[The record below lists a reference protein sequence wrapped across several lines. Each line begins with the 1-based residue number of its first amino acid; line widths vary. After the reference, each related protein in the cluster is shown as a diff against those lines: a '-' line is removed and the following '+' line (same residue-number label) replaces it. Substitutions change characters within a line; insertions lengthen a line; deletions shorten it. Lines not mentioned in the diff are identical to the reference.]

1 MNGRDLMAKY
11 FMLFVL
17 VMGAFVAMLVIYMIM
32 LGPVHIADLSAQSA
46 MRIEAV
52 DTSVVDKSIVLK
64 NRFEPF
70 LASPAAM
77 IASMLAVG
85 EEAKDVVY
93 RAYLR
98 RNNMD
103 LAIIEIRGNTYIVQV
118 GDEVAGYVIFGIT
131 DLAVLLNETET
142 NIFKVVK
149 QYAAGN

>member
-1 MNGRDLMAKY
+1 MAKY

-77 IASMLAVG
+77 ITSMLAVG

>member
-1 MNGRDLMAKY
+1 MAKY

-17 VMGAFVAMLVIYMIM
+17 VMGAFVAMLVIYMIV

>member
-1 MNGRDLMAKY
+1 MAKY

-142 NIFKVVK
+142 NIFTVVK

>member
-17 VMGAFVAMLVIYMIM
+17 VMGAFVAMLVIYMIV

-142 NIFKVVK
+142 NIFTVVK

>member
-1 MNGRDLMAKY
+1 MAKY

-17 VMGAFVAMLVIYMIM
+17 VMGAFVAMLVIYMIV

-142 NIFKVVK
+142 NIFTVVK